1 MPELAR
7 GDRTAPLFSPGVPG
21 HAVTGLG
28 ARNRALYPRPMPIAV
43 VEPPAGVAVPDRV
56 ERTVAILERRGYA
69 VTPAR
74 LGELCV
80 GGALDEAGVLAA
92 VAASDQLLLRDGLVV
107 SPRLAG
113 TASAISLRAAAHTAN
128 APRCLP
134 VALRFVRT
142 LVRLCP
148 YVLSVSIAG
157 SLASGGYLT
166 TDDVDLNLVVEDGY
180 RHLAYVAV
188 NALGIAHAL
197 RHRGK
202 PVDTHTR
209 RPLAPRFMTAN
220 LIIARSQCFP
230 LARQDEDMAY
240 EFMAS
245 LPVYG
250 IALWSE
256 VVATNPGLV
265 AHFPQLHGRGF
276 PLALQERAAVPR
288 WLFPAAL
295 DRPARRLGRVGWR
308 YMQWTRR
315 ERPEA
320 LARVAYVRQ
329 TMRPYALFDES

>member
-1 MPELAR
+1 
-7 GDRTAPLFSPGVPG
+7 V
-21 HAVTGLG
+21 LG
-28 ARNRALYPRPMPIAV
+28 RNQPLYPVRNVTTDAVSRPASDV
-43 VEPPAGVAVPDRV
+43 RERL
-56 ERTVAILERRGYA
+56 ERTVEILERRGYA
-69 VTPAR
+69 VAPAR
-74 LGELCV
+74 LAQLCV
-80 GGALDEAGVLAA
+80 GGALSEAQVLDA
-92 VAASDQLLLRDGLVV
+92 VTVRSSLSLRDGLVV

-113 TASAISLRAAAHTAN
+113 AVPAIARRAAAHADN

-134 VALRFVRT
+134 QALAFVRA

-166 TDDVDLNLVVEDGY
+166 TDDVDLNLIVQDGR
-180 RHLAYVAV
+180 RHLAYVAINV
-188 NALGIAHAL
+188 LGIAHSL

-202 PVDTHTR
+202 PVDTHSM

-220 LIIARSQCFP
+220 LILERSQCFP

-245 LPVYG
+245 VPVYG
-250 IALWSE
+250 IALWRQ
-256 VVATNPGLV
+256 VVTTNPGLS
-265 AHFPQLHGRGF
+265 AHFPQLEERRRF
-276 PLALQERAAVPR
+276 PSVLRERPLLPA

-295 DRPARRLGRVGWR
+295 EAPARWLGRSGWR

-315 ERPEA
+315 RRPEA
-320 LARVAYVRQ
+320 LARVAFVRR